1 MSSPF
6 SSAVEEFQHLPEAPP
21 LGAVVAGTEG
31 VTLGVV
37 ESVVRGTT
45 RQVDELEDFTLR
57 PEPLKD
63 VRVVC
68 AGSTFRGHLDFFHGY
83 ILPHSEAITSL
94 RVDLSAPF
102 ATPNLLCPKDL
113 GPFSGRRPLSFWQVN
128 ESPRP
133 TLLHHTSDH
142 RSTRSL
148 FPSEC
153 HRSTH

>member
-1 MSSPF
+1 MSSSF

-21 LGAVVAGTEG
+21 LSAVVAGTEG
-31 VTLGVV
+31 VALRVV

-45 RQVDELEDFTLR
+45 RQVDELEDFTFR

-63 VRVVC
+63 VRVVS

-83 ILPHSEAITSL
+83 ILPHSGPIARM
-94 RVDLSAPF
+94 RVDLSASFP
-102 ATPNLLCPKDL
+102 TPNLLCPKDL

-128 ESPRP
+128 GSPHP
-133 TLLHHTSDH
+133 TLLHHTNDH
-142 RSTRSL
+142 RSTCSL

-153 HRSTH
+153 HRSIH